1 MPDAY
6 AGEVPVVYLTVS
18 GGMSV
23 SPETLMV
30 QVAQNV
36 PEPPARPRDVF
47 ILDEMPMTTV
57 GKIDKTALRRDAT
70 RRAVQ
75 AALASLSTL
84 EGEKTD
90 VAVREGNGGRLMVTV
105 SISQVHHELPAL
117 AHFISETLGRYG
129 FAHEVLG
136 A

>member
-1 MPDAY
+1 
-6 AGEVPVVYLTVS
+6 
-18 GGMSV
+18 
-23 SPETLMV
+23 
-30 QVAQNV
+30 
-36 PEPPARPRDVF
+36 
-47 ILDEMPMTTV
+47 MTTV

-75 AALASLSTL
+75 AALASLSAL

-105 SISQVHHELPAL
+105 SISQVHHEPPAL
-117 AHFISETLGRYG
+117 TQSISETLGRYG
-129 FAHEVLG
+129 FAHEVRG